1 MAELPEEIIMMKKK
15 WREIN
20 EEESEAK
27 KKKEPKRTVFTDVK
41 IAIVISAA
49 DMCGYAPNVG
59 SRRKHF
65 ICG

>member
-20 EEESEAK
+20 EEESEA